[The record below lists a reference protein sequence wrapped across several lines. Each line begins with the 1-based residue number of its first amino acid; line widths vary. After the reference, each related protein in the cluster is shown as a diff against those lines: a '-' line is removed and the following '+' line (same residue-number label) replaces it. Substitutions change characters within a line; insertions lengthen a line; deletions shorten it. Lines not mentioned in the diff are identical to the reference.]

1 MTDLGSRT
9 STVLLRDDIDGEV
22 ADALHAVPRV
32 AWDIE
37 TSGLDWREDRIG
49 TCQLHAPE
57 VGTLIVQINGKRPP
71 RLAGLLA
78 DPGVLKVFHHAPFD
92 LRFMTWQ
99 WKSSAESVACTKI
112 ASKLL
117 EPHVPNDWHTLQA
130 LLDRYL
136 GVHISKIERI
146 SDWLA
151 DDLSE
156 AQLSYAAA
164 DVIHLL
170 PLLDRLEKELANV
183 GISDLYARCIEFLP
197 ARVRLEVGGYP
208 DVFAY

>member
-1 MTDLGSRT
+1 MTDRDNRR

-57 VGTLIVQINGKRPP
+57 IGTLIVQLNGKRPT
-71 RLAGLLA
+71 RLAALLA
-78 DPGVLKVFHHAPFD
+78 DPGVLKVFHHASFD

-99 WKSSAESVACTKI
+99 WKSAVESVACTKI

-117 EPHVPNDWHTLQA
+117 EPHVPNDWHTLQT
-130 LLDRYL
+130 LLDRHL
-136 GVHISKIERI
+136 GVHISKVERI

-151 DDLSE
+151 DNLSE
-156 AQLSYAAA
+156 AQ
-164 DVIHLL
+164 HT
-170 PLLDRLEKELANV
+170 
-183 GISDLYARCIEFLP
+183 
-197 ARVRLEVGGYP
+197 
-208 DVFAY
+208 